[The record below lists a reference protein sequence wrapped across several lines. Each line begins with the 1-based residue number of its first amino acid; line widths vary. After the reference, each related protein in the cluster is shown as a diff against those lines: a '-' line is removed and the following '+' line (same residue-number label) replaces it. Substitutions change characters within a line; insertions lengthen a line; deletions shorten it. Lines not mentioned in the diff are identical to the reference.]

1 MTSLLILVL
10 PLVLAQE
17 TNPACTRPSGWCTH
31 SGATYSFEDCDGDG
45 ILDPV
50 CRDTGGNVG
59 VLSSGNH
66 CIDSWPT
73 GTCLAPA
80 SATYVQCG
88 YLGSPHGGSS
98 GHCKTNAASPSID
111 WCRNYM
117 RSHTS
122 AIAFNWAEL
131 YSSNLGHC
139 FIYFDS
145 SVTACPS
152 GVTWYQNY
160 FLGMTSTFV
169 RDGSCGSGEATY
181 YYEYLQELVQ
191 VGNEPEDR
199 GMSDTGSGMQFVS
212 EYRIEETGKLTL
224 WEFWAFLEDTMI
236 LQVYRQQ
243 DNPLTYNLVGM
254 TTFDASVG
262 YNEVEANID
271 VQAGDVLGWY
281 CSGVQ
286 PIEYDN
292 GGGRTVR
299 RRYGYTGTDAQISV
313 TNHEEG
319 WEREYS
325 IRATIHVAE
334 STEAALEDCVDF
346 DIMTH
351 PDGYPEEMSWGLVG
365 FNRCGLLQGE
375 LTINDGVFTTTCCV
389 PTGTQITIRCG
400 DGYGDGWE
408 YEGVQGYL
416 SIDGQTYCD
425 NFNSGYSVEAYWI
438 VESPPTEAPQ
448 YEFVEDGTCESHG
461 FFSIHDQADCQ
472 AAGADAGKIAAV
484 QLKDD
489 QSWGTGR
496 PTGCSWHNSGNLEQW
511 ADSQGDCNVHGYA
524 GCFCKSSIPR
534 VVSGMCDLP
543 RGNYEDS
550 CHSCRVENCVLK
562 CLCGMGQTTLDL
574 KRRCRGQEVIN
585 LGGAL
590 ACPISKQGSDLLDL
604 YFPQGEAQEPIGFQD
619 ECVPEDLV
627 RSSIETSQCV
637 TKTNVF
643 KPTSVETESVFN
655 GFLWSFGQFVDHDLD
670 LVAENHTAEV
680 YSESHF
686 FELAVSN
693 CDEEDMVGNRIN
705 VVSSAFD
712 LSSVYNDAKPEIRS
726 QVDPAFLAMHDIDE
740 LPIDDKGNYIC
751 GDDRCNENPFLTAQ
765 HTLWAKHHNII
776 VEELNY
782 ALSVEETQDR
792 DAVYEKAKQ
801 INIATYQ
808 KVIMEEFVPTL
819 VGNLDGEYAY
829 QGHMHSYEIMEAN
842 KQCRSGTWLPLG
854 DTKVTP
860 KLCMHLI
867 TSLAHNGQCHGGYM
881 STSTTTGGCFCVTS
895 DDCDMEPAPGIDTYR
910 VGPQHD
916 MSISPLFAGAAY
928 RLHQLVQD
936 TFELAPGQI
945 DALSSHFMKPKS
957 FQQWGKLDGWVNR
970 LLQTKSNKFGSHM
983 SHSLKH
989 ALFCTDPDAECQN
1002 LAARNCMRGR
1012 DFDLPTLNEAR
1023 ELFGLPPYDS
1033 FDALLENCPEL
1044 PTLYDWQIDDVE
1056 LFIGGSCEDPVSGA
1070 VLGETFLQIVRDQFV
1085 RLRDG
1090 DRTYGGTDHP
1100 IEGGIYRNLRQ
1111 VLETVTGSDQ
1121 SSFHRSN
1128 IFLFE
1133 DAATTAP
1140 FDGRI

>member
-1 MTSLLILVL
+1 MISLLILVL

-17 TNPACTRPSGWCTH
+17 TTQFIQEVGGKCQTLNGGDPAHAWKGGIGFESCQSQCSEQSNCFGFSVASFSNCLHWLQSDIKGQGDAWGNADCYIKASGSSVPEVDYFSMT
-31 SGATYSFEDCDGDG
+31 GDCDAASERNC
-45 ILDPV
+45 V
-50 CRDTGGNVG
+50 
-59 VLSSGNH
+59 SSKNFPSFHGNH
-66 CIDSWPT
+66 DFCSITMLRDAEVTVEPLFNLESYDRLVIQ
-73 GTCLAPA
+73 GRN
-80 SATYVQCG
+80 VQS
-88 YLGSPHGGSS
+88 LDQVPEVLVEDDTITWTSDGSVALEGWKLCFQDLLYQP
-98 GHCKTNAASPSID
+98 NAAFRVS
-111 WCRNYM
+111 
-117 RSHTS
+117 
-122 AIAFNWAEL
+122 
-131 YSSNLGHC
+131 
-139 FIYFDS
+139 
-145 SVTACPS
+145 
-152 GVTWYQNY
+152 
-160 FLGMTSTFV
+160 
-169 RDGSCGSGEATY
+169 GSGCDINSANTCVSTKNWPNLY
-181 YYEYLQELVQ
+181 
-191 VGNEPEDR
+191 GNDESCD
-199 GMSDTGSGMQFVS
+199 
-212 EYRIEETGKLTL
+212 IE
-224 WEFWAFLEDTMI
+224 I
-236 LQVYRQQ
+236 LR
-243 DNPLTYNLVGM
+243 
-254 TTFDASVG
+254 
-262 YNEVEANID
+262 D
-271 VQAGDVLGWY
+271 VNVFP
-281 CSGVQ
+281 S
-286 PIEYDN
+286 PIEIEAGFDKLLI
-292 GGGRTVR
+292 G
-299 RRYGYTGTDAQISV
+299 QID
-313 TNHEEG
+313 
-319 WEREYS
+319 
-325 IRATIHVAE
+325 IRVAGQIQP
-334 STEAALEDCVDF
+334 TL
-346 DIMTH
+346 
-351 PDGYPEEMSWGLVG
+351 SWG
-365 FNRCGLLQGE
+365 E
-375 LTINDGVFTTTCCV
+375 TISWQTDRSVSHAGW
-389 PTGTQITIRCG
+389 QIC
-400 DGYGDGWE
+400 
-408 YEGVQGYL
+408 
-416 SIDGQTYCD
+416 
-425 NFNSGYSVEAYWI
+425 F
-438 VESPPTEAPQ
+438 
-448 YEFVEDGTCESHG
+448 
-461 FFSIHDQADCQ
+461 
-472 AAGADAGKIAAV
+472 
-484 QLKDD
+484 
-489 QSWGTGR
+489 
-496 PTGCSWHNSGNLEQW
+496 EQR
-511 ADSQGDCNVHGYA
+511 V
-524 GCFCKSSIPR
+524 PR

-543 RGNYEDS
+543 RGSYEDS
-550 CHSCRVENCVLK
+550 CHSCRLENCVLK

-604 YFPQGEAQEPIGFQD
+604 YFPKGEAQQPIGFQD

-670 LVAENHTAEV
+670 LVAENHTEKV
-680 YSESHF
+680 YSENHF
-686 FELAVSN
+686 FDLSVSN

-819 VGNLDGEYAY
+819 VGNLDGEYEY

-842 KQCRSGTWLPLG
+842 KQCHSGTWLPLG

-936 TFELAPGQI
+936 TFELAPGRI
-945 DALSSHFMKPKS
+945 DALSSHFFKPES

-989 ALFCTDPDAECQN
+989 ALFCTDSDAECQN

-1100 IEGGIYRNLRQ
+1100 VEGGIYRNLRQ